1 VRSPTRTVLP
11 LLLAAIL
18 VGVTGCSMKDLFGD
32 DDPAAANRCAAV
44 LSNPPATAKPSSIT
58 VLLADGSAS
67 SFDRSGSGQRDDWA
81 TALAA
86 QLPSNGNDLVAIGLF
101 GGAVDWQA
109 DKLTAGRSTDEARTK
124 NDLQDARTCLSTDL
138 TAAMTAVPSK
148 PESDILRALAE
159 GTEYVKK
166 WPGAKS
172 IYLATDGLSNTG
184 CADLRAA
191 PIGDPTAIKGIVDGC
206 GPELPT
212 LDRGYHVHF
221 IGVGNSAAGWSDI
234 KTPQRTWIADLW
246 KALCDATRATCDEPD
261 SAKPNTIDT
270 PGVKPP
276 GDNDVAMPAISV
288 KHDNPTVI
296 SVPSSLLF
304 DTDSYQ
310 LAAGRSQDSLQQVFD
325 FLKPLHP
332 RHIEVDGFTDSR
344 GTPEH
349 NQVLSEKRAEAVA
362 TKLSAQGYPN
372 VTTHGYAA
380 DRPKCTPE
388 YGGDG
393 RPDPIAM
400 ACNRRVEIVV
410 YT

>member
-1 VRSPTRTVLP
+1 VLP
-11 LLLAAIL
+11 LLLAVIL
-18 VGVTGCSMKDLFGD
+18 VVVAGCSMKSLFGED
-32 DDPAAANRCAAV
+32 HPAAANRCTAV
-44 LSNPPATAKPSSIT
+44 LSDPPATAKPSSTT

-81 TALAA
+81 GALAA
-86 QLPSNGNDLVAIGLF
+86 HLPSNGTDLVAIGLF
-101 GGAVDWQA
+101 GGAVDWRA
-109 DKLTAGRSTDEARTK
+109 NKLTAGRSTDTARTQ
-124 NDLQDARTCLSTDL
+124 NDLKDARNCLTADL
-138 TAAMTAVPSK
+138 TDAMKAVPSK
-148 PESDILRALAE
+148 PQSDILRALAE
-159 GTEYVKK
+159 GTEYVRK
-166 WPGAKS
+166 WPGDKS

-191 PIGDPTAIKGIVDGC
+191 SIGDETAIKDIVKGC
-206 GPELPT
+206 GQELPI
-212 LDRGYHVHF
+212 LDRSFTVHF
-221 IGVGNSAAGWSDI
+221 IGVGNAAAGWSDI
-234 KTPQRTWIADLW
+234 KTPQRTWITDLW
-246 KALCDATRATCDEPD
+246 KALCDATKAICDKPD

-276 GDNDVAMPAISV
+276 GDSDVSMPNITV
-288 KHDNPTVI
+288 KNENPTVI

-310 LAAGRSQDSLQQVFD
+310 LAPGRSQDSLQQVYD

-332 RHIEVDGFTDSR
+332 KRIEVDGFTDSR

-362 TKLSAQGYPN
+362 TKLSTQGFTN
-372 VTTHGYAA
+372 VTTHGYAS

-388 YGGDG
+388 YGNDG
-393 RPDPIAM
+393 NPDPIAM

-410 YT
+410 FT